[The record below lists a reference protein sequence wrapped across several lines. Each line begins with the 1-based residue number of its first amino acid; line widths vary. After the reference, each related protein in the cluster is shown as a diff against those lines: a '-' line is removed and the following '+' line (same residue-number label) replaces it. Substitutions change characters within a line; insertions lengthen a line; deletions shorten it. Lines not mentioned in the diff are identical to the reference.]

1 MKNIFTSPR
10 SFATF
15 IPAFVLAA
23 ALAANATPSF
33 AGPGGGHTHAAP
45 ALVDA
50 AKAKKVASRKLAS
63 LVQKNRIEST
73 WWGISP
79 NEPTR
84 ENYGKGPEWR
94 VTFTNPKASD
104 PTKSMLYVFVNAK
117 GKVVGS
123 NFTGK

>member
-1 MKNIFTSPR
+1 MLNIFTTPR
-10 SFATF
+10 SSFAF

-23 ALAANATPSF
+23 ALAANATPTF
-33 AGPGGGHTHAAP
+33 AGPGSGHSHAAP

-50 AKAKKVASRKLAS
+50 AKSKTIASRKLAS
-63 LVQKNRIEST
+63 LVQKNRIEAT
-73 WWGISP
+73 WRGISP

-84 ENYGKGPEWR
+84 KDYGKGPEWR

-104 PTKSMLYVFVNAK
+104 PSKSLLYVFVNAK
-117 GKVVGS
+117 GKVVGA